1 MADDDD
7 FTFRGKDFGELKQ
20 MNLNQFSELLD
31 ARGRRKIQRG
41 LNRKEKKILKDL
53 DDKDRLKTH
62 ERNMIVVPKMVGKT
76 IDIYNGQDFV
86 PVEIEKEMLGHYL
99 GEFAKTRKEVS
110 HSAPGLGATRSSQHV
125 PLK

>member
-1 MADDDD
+1 MSSEDWS
-7 FTFRGKDFGELKQ
+7 FRGHSLEELQ
-20 MNLNQFSELLD
+20 EMSLDEYADLLD
-31 ARGRRKIQRG
+31 ARGRRKIRRG
-41 LNRKEKKILKDL
+41 LRDQEKKLL
-53 DDKDRLKTH
+53 DDLEQKDEAQTH
-62 ERNMIVVPKMVGKT
+62 LRSMIIVPSMVGKT
-76 IDIYNGQDFV
+76 VRIYNGQDFV